1 MIDCAC
7 GKTHDSNYKILVD
20 IDDETGEEF
29 YSWALCEEHAR
40 HEPCR
45 DCLARE
51 AQKAGYDD
59 YQSALRDNFKR
70 LN

>member
-7 GKTHDSNYKILVD
+7 GKIHDSNYKILVGF
-20 IDDETGEEF
+20 DDETGKEL

-45 DCLARE
+45 DCLARD
-51 AQKAGYDD
+51 AQEAGYYN
-59 YQSALRDNFKR
+59 YQEALRDNFKR
-70 LN
+70 MN